1 MKDIRK
7 GNDIQYTWTV
17 KNLEGVN
24 GEKVVQLISC
34 KTNVAQEAMTYSI
47 SGNVITGTFY
57 GKDQKDVGAYRLLL
71 LVNDGYDNM
80 VTLDK
85 VNAFNLTGVCN
96 FGIVRGA
103 DDNAIETVVLEFESE
118 IHVNVGASGEQ
129 VQADWDE
136 TNTDSPA
143 YIRNKPTIPPA
154 QVQSN
159 WNETDTNSKAF
170 IQNKP
175 TIPPAQVQSNW
186 NETDTNSKAFIQNKP
201 TIPDAQVQS
210 NWNETDTNSKAF
222 IQNKPTIPAAQVQ
235 SDWNATTGM
244 GVILNKPT
252 IPDVTGK
259 EDKIAIDSTAKTAS
273 FTASVGNYYT
283 VNIAASGSVT
293 ITLTTPSD
301 NTHISNAVFLVTTST
316 SPALT
321 FSAASGVDIYVSSS
335 YSIEASKIYE
345 INALWNG
352 VNWSIASVEL
362 EVQS

>member
-7 GNDIQYTWTV
+7 GNDINFTWTV
-17 KNLEGVN
+17 KRLSEVSGD
-24 GEKVVQLISC
+24 KVVQLISC
-34 KTNVAQEAMTYSI
+34 KTGGAQSAMVYSI
-47 SGNVITGTFY
+47 DGNVITGTFY

-129 VQADWDE
+129 VQADWNE

-143 YIRNKPTIPPA
+143 YIRNKPTIPP
-154 QVQSN
+154 
-159 WNETDTNSKAF
+159 
-170 IQNKP
+170 
-175 TIPPAQVQSNW
+175 
-186 NETDTNSKAFIQNKP
+186 
-201 TIPDAQVQS
+201 AQVQS

-321 FSAASGVDIYVSSS
+321 FSAASGVDIYVSSF

-352 VNWSIASVEL
+352 TNWSIASVEL
-362 EVQS
+362 EAQS

>member
-34 KTNVAQEAMTYSI
+34 KTNEAQEAMTYSI

-118 IHVNVGASGEQ
+118 IQVNVGASGEQ

-154 QVQSN
+154 QVQSD
-159 WNETDTNSKAF
+159 WNQSNSSAADYIK
-170 IQNKP
+170 NKP
-175 TIPPAQVQSNW
+175 SIYTQSQVDSLV
-186 NETDTNSKAFIQNKP
+186 A
-201 TIPDAQVQS
+201 
-210 NWNETDTNSKAF
+210 
-222 IQNKPTIPAAQVQ
+222 
-235 SDWNATTGM
+235 
-244 GVILNKPT
+244 
-252 IPDVTGK
+252 GK
-259 EDKIAIDSTAKTAS
+259 EDTSNK
-273 FTASVGNYYT
+273 
-283 VNIAASGSVT
+283 VT
-293 ITLTTPSD
+293 SL
-301 NTHISNAVFLVTTST
+301 
-316 SPALT
+316 
-321 FSAASGVDIYVSSS
+321 SSS
-335 YSIEASKIYE
+335 STDTQFPSAKCVYDLVGDIETLLAAI
-345 INALWNG
+345 
-352 VNWSIASVEL
+352 
-362 EVQS
+362 

>member
-143 YIRNKPTIPPA
+143 YIRNKPTIPDVSNFIEKSQTAGLVKNDGTIDTTSYQSALASQTAYTSKGSATKVPQITTNA
-154 QVQSN
+154 LGQVTGITEVTITQPDVSN
-159 WNETDTNSKAF
+159 LIAKSNTAGLVKNDGTIDTNTYLTSQD
-170 IQNKP
+170 I
-175 TIPPAQVQSNW
+175 S
-186 NETDTNSKAFIQNKP
+186 
-201 TIPDAQVQS
+201 
-210 NWNETDTNSKAF
+210 
-222 IQNKPTIPAAQVQ
+222 
-235 SDWNATTGM
+235 
-244 GVILNKPT
+244 
-252 IPDVTGK
+252 GK
-259 EDKIAIDSTAKTAS
+259 EDKMAIDSTAKTAS
-273 FTASVGNYYT
+273 FTAAVKNYYF
-283 VNIAASGSVT
+283 VNIAASGSITV
-293 ITLTTPSD
+293 TLTTPSD
-301 NTHISNAVFLVTTST
+301 NSSLQNAVFRVTTST
-316 SPALT
+316 SPQLIFA
-321 FSAASGVDIYVSSS
+321 AASGINVYKATN
-335 YSIEASKIYE
+335 YKIEADKIYE
-345 INALWNG
+345 VNAQWNG
-352 VNWSIASVEL
+352 VNWDIANVEL
-362 EVQS
+362 EAQS

>member
-1 MKDIRK
+1 M
-7 GNDIQYTWTV
+7 
-17 KNLEGVN
+17 
-24 GEKVVQLISC
+24 
-34 KTNVAQEAMTYSI
+34 
-47 SGNVITGTFY
+47 
-57 GKDQKDVGAYRLLL
+57 
-71 LVNDGYDNM
+71 
-80 VTLDK
+80 
-85 VNAFNLTGVCN
+85 
-96 FGIVRGA
+96 
-103 DDNAIETVVLEFESE
+103 
-118 IHVNVGASGEQ
+118 
-129 VQADWDE
+129 
-136 TNTDSPA
+136 
-143 YIRNKPTIPPA
+143 
-154 QVQSN
+154 
-159 WNETDTNSKAF
+159 
-170 IQNKP
+170 
-175 TIPPAQVQSNW
+175 
-186 NETDTNSKAFIQNKP
+186 
-201 TIPDAQVQS
+201 QS

-316 SPALT
+316 SPSLT

-352 VNWSIASVEL
+352 TNWSIASVEL
-362 EVQS
+362 EAQS